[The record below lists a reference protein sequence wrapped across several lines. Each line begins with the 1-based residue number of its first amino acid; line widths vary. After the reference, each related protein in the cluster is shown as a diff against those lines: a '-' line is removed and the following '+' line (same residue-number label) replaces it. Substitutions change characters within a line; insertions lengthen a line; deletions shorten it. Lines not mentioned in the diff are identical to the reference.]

1 MTVRLP
7 RSHRELY
14 ERLARERGVS
24 LSEYIVIKMAEL
36 HGLDLPTWNKESDDG
51 QLPLSA

>member
-7 RSHRELY
+7 RSHRDRYLELAQ
-14 ERLARERGVS
+14 EQGLS

-36 HGLDLPTWNKESDDG
+36 HGLELRAWEKASDG
-51 QLPLSA
+51 QLELSA